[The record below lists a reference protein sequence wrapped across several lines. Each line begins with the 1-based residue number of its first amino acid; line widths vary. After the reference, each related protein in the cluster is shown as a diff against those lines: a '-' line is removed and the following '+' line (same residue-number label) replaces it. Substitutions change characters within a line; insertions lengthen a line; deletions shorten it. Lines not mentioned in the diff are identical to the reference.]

1 LSHVDAT
8 HRRATNNAEESTMS
22 RRTPYRLDDTVNA
35 VIVIAALSIL
45 SAVCGG
51 SLRPD
56 ADGTASDAATHAAQA
71 AVQGGSATSDS
82 GSVMRLAVAAAA
94 KP

>member
-1 LSHVDAT
+1 VSTGNEHP
-8 HRRATNNAEESTMS
+8 EESTMN

-51 SLRPD
+51 SIRPD
-56 ADGTASDAATHAAQA
+56 MDAGATATPTHAAQGA
-71 AVQGGSATSDS
+71 AQSGSVTSDS
-82 GSVMRLAVAAAA
+82 RNAVRLAVAAAA
-94 KP
+94 KS